1 MTSIGN
7 EADLWRMLYKK
18 WKDAKAQSK
27 LRITASSVLMWKEEF
42 IVYEVLM
49 ILQNVDDSYEAQ
61 KLFFTKHEKKG
72 RCFFAEG

>member
-7 EADLWRMLYKK
+7 KADLRRMLYKK

-27 LRITASSVLMWKEEF
+27 LRIIASSVLMWKEEF

-49 ILQNVDDSYEAQ
+49 ILQSVDDSYEA
-61 KLFFTKHEKKG
+61 
-72 RCFFAEG
+72 

>member
-7 EADLWRMLYKK
+7 EDDLRRMLYKK

-27 LRITASSVLMWKEEF
+27 MRITASSVLMWKEES

-49 ILQNVDDSYEAQ
+49 ILQYVDDLYEA
-61 KLFFTKHEKKG
+61 
-72 RCFFAEG
+72 

>member
-7 EADLWRMLYKK
+7 EADLRRMLYQK

-27 LRITASSVLMWKEEF
+27 LRITASSVLMWKEES

-49 ILQNVDDSYEAQ
+49 ILQNEDDSYEA
-61 KLFFTKHEKKG
+61 
-72 RCFFAEG
+72 

>member
-7 EADLWRMLYKK
+7 KADLRRMLYKK

-27 LRITASSVLMWKEEF
+27 LRIPTSSVLMWKEEF

-49 ILQNVDDSYEAQ
+49 ILQNVDDSYEV
-61 KLFFTKHEKKG
+61 
-72 RCFFAEG
+72 

>member
-1 MTSIGN
+1 
-7 EADLWRMLYKK
+7 MLYKK

-49 ILQNVDDSYEAQ
+49 ILQNVDNSYEA
-61 KLFFTKHEKKG
+61 
-72 RCFFAEG
+72 

>member
-7 EADLWRMLYKK
+7 EAGLRRMLYKK

-27 LRITASSVLMWKEEF
+27 LRIIALSVLMWKEEF

-49 ILQNVDDSYEAQ
+49 ILQNVDDSYEA
-61 KLFFTKHEKKG
+61 
-72 RCFFAEG
+72 

>member
-7 EADLWRMLYKK
+7 EANLRRMLYKK

-42 IVYEVLM
+42 IVY
-49 ILQNVDDSYEAQ
+49 Q
-61 KLFFTKHEKKG
+61 F
-72 RCFFAEG
+72 

>member
-7 EADLWRMLYKK
+7 EADLRRMLYKK

-27 LRITASSVLMWKEEF
+27 LRIIALSVLMWKEEF

-49 ILQNVDDSYEAQ
+49 ILRNVDDSYEA
-61 KLFFTKHEKKG
+61 
-72 RCFFAEG
+72 